1 MQPSCCAALR
11 GDLAFFGSV
20 FNFLGIL
27 IMALVSMR
35 ELLDHAAVN
44 GYGIP
49 AFNVNNLEQVQAV
62 MEAAKETGAPV
73 ILQASAGARK
83 YAGEPFIKHL
93 IQAAIEMYPNIPLV
107 MHQDHGQNPDVCQGA
122 IDLGFSSVMMD
133 GSLEA
138 DGKTIASYDYNVEVT
153 KKVSQLAHKYGVT
166 VEGELGCL
174 GSLET
179 MKGDKED
186 GHGTD
191 ATMTREQLLTD
202 PEQAAD
208 FVKRTQ
214 IDALAIAIGTS
225 HGAYKFTRKPTGDI
239 LAIDRI
245 KEIHKR
251 IPSTHLV
258 MHGSSSVPQEL
269 LALIRQ
275 YGGNMKETYG
285 VPVEEIQEAIKHGVR
300 KINIDTDIRLAMTAA
315 VRKFLAENPEKFDA
329 REWLKPAREAA
340 KQICKQRYIQ
350 FGCEGQGAKIKGDT
364 LQVVAAKYAKGE
376 LAQVVH

>member
-1 MQPSCCAALR
+1 
-11 GDLAFFGSV
+11 
-20 FNFLGIL
+20 
-27 IMALVSMR
+27 MALVSLR
-35 ELLDHAAVN
+35 ELLDHAAVE

-49 AFNVNNLEQVQAV
+49 AFNVNNLEQIQAV
-62 MEAAKETGAPV
+62 MEAAKEVGAPV

-83 YAGEPFIKHL
+83 YAGESFIKHL
-93 IQAAIEMYPNIPLV
+93 VAAAVETYPHIPLV
-107 MHQDHGQNPDVCQGA
+107 MHQDHGQSPAVCQGA

-138 DGKTIASYDYNVEVT
+138 DGKSIASYEYNVDVT
-153 KKVSQLAHKYGVT
+153 QKVVAMAHARGVT

-191 ATMTREQLLTD
+191 ATMTMDQLLTD

-214 IDALAIAIGTS
+214 LDALAIAIGTS

-239 LAIDRI
+239 LAIERI
-245 KEIHKR
+245 KEINR
-251 IPSTHLV
+251 RLPNTHLV
-258 MHGSSSVPQEL
+258 MHGSSSVPQDL
-269 LALIRQ
+269 LAIINQ
-275 YGGNMKETYG
+275 YGGKMKETYG
-285 VPVEEIQEAIKHGVR
+285 VPVEEIQKAIQFGVR

-315 VRKFLAENPEKFDA
+315 CRKFLWENPDKFDA

-340 KQICKQRYIQ
+340 KQICKQRFLE
-350 FGCEGQGAKIKGDT
+350 FGCEGQGAKIRGDS
-364 LQVVAAKYAKGE
+364 LSVVAAKYSRGD
-376 LAQVVH
+376 LAQVVQ